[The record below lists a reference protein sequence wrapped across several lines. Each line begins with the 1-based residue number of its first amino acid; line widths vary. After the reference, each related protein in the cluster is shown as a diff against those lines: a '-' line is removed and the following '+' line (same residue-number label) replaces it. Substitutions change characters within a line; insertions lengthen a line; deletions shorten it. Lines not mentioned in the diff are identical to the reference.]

1 MSKTATSSFGASRR
15 ESHDASNFYKRNLH
29 HETPTP
35 PAAPPSPQRGP
46 VKIEADLAA
55 DVRVGVDAAHDSM
68 EVGRQVDDATSAH
81 AAAPR
86 ATSTAWANR
95 LYHRTATDMGH
106 LPAQSI
112 SLAFTS
118 PPYNVGKE
126 YDDNMPLER
135 YLALIRA
142 VAEQVYRVLQPG
154 GRYVVNIAN
163 LGRKPYIPLHA
174 YFYGIHMEAGFLP
187 MGEIIWRK
195 GKGANGSCAWGSWRS
210 ARAPRLRDV
219 HEYLLVFA
227 KEGFSRPERGE
238 SDIDR
243 DEFMEATLSVWDI
256 LPESARRVGHPAPFP
271 VELAARVIQLYSYV
285 GDVVLDPFLGSGTT
299 AVAAV
304 KTGRRYVGFEID
316 AQYFELAQLR
326 VAEAQATLSAANAVG
341 ANGDLTRP
349 SSNPPSTNHPTTNQA
364 RGQ

>member
-1 MSKTATSSFGASRR
+1 MSKTATSAFGASRR
-15 ESHDASNFYKRNLH
+15 ESHDASDFYSRSLH
-29 HETPTP
+29 DDIPIPLVASSQPQAVPTP
-35 PAAPPSPQRGP
+35 QPAVASAPDSW
-46 VKIEADLAA
+46 AD
-55 DVRVGVDAAHDSM
+55 
-68 EVGRQVDDATSAH
+68 Q
-81 AAAPR
+81 
-86 ATSTAWANR
+86 
-95 LYHRTATDMGH
+95 LYHLSATAMTP
-106 LPAQSI
+106 LPDQGVA
-112 SLAFTS
+112 LAFTS

-126 YDDNMPLER
+126 YDANMSLES
-135 YLALIRA
+135 YLELIRA
-142 VAEQVYRVLQPG
+142 VADEVYRVLRPG

-174 YFYGIHMEAGFLP
+174 YFYGVHMAAGFLP

-238 SDIDR
+238 SDIER

-256 LPESARRVGHPAPFP
+256 LPESAKRVGHPAPFP

-299 AVAAV
+299 AVGAIQS
-304 KTGRRYVGFEID
+304 GRRYVGFEID
-316 AQYFELAQLR
+316 PGYFQLAQSR
-326 VAEAQATLSAANAVG
+326 IAEAQNSPRA
-341 ANGDLTRP
+341 P
-349 SSNPPSTNHPTTNQA
+349 QPE
-364 RGQ
+364 

>member
-15 ESHDASNFYKRNLH
+15 ESHDASDFYSRTLH
-29 HETPTP
+29 DERPIP
-35 PAAPPSPQRGP
+35 PALPSQPAPARAEQSVSAPMPG
-46 VKIEADLAA
+46 AW
-55 DVRVGVDAAHDSM
+55 VD
-68 EVGRQVDDATSAH
+68 
-81 AAAPR
+81 
-86 ATSTAWANR
+86 R
-95 LYHRTATDMGH
+95 LYHQSATDMSA
-106 LPAQSI
+106 LPAESV

-126 YDDNMPLER
+126 YDDNMPLES
-135 YLALIRA
+135 YLTLIRS
-142 VAEQVYRVLQPG
+142 VAEQTYRVLRPG

-174 YFYGIHMEAGFLP
+174 YFYGVHMEAGFLP

-195 GKGANGSCAWGSWRS
+195 GKGANGNCAWGSWRS

-227 KEGFSRPERGE
+227 KGDYSRPERGE
-238 SDIDR
+238 SDIQR

-256 LPESARRVGHPAPFP
+256 LPESAKRVGHPAPFP

-285 GDVVLDPFLGSGTT
+285 GDVVLDPFIGSGTT

-304 KTGRRYVGFEID
+304 RNNRRFVGFEVD
-316 AQYFELAQLR
+316 DTYFQLAQNR
-326 VAEAQATLSAANAVG
+326 VNEARREAATVQDSLSEPAPKTRQA
-341 ANGDLTRP
+341 
-349 SSNPPSTNHPTTNQA
+349 HINQDK
-364 RGQ
+364 

>member
-15 ESHDASNFYKRNLH
+15 ESHDATTFYSRTLH
-29 HETPTP
+29 DERPIP
-35 PAAPPSPQRGP
+35 PAAPPSVTNGTPQT
-46 VKIEADLAA
+46 ADPSPQVTIP
-55 DVRVGVDAAHDSM
+55 DVEWKD
-68 EVGRQVDDATSAH
+68 QLYPTS
-81 AAAPR
+81 
-86 ATSTAWANR
+86 S
-95 LYHRTATDMGH
+95 TDMAAIPDQGV
-106 LPAQSI
+106 

-126 YDDNMPLER
+126 YDDNMSLES
-135 YLALIRA
+135 YLALIGA
-142 VAEQVYRVLQPG
+142 VAREVYRVLHPG

-227 KEGFSRPERGE
+227 KEDFSRPERGE
-238 SDIDR
+238 SDIER

-256 LPESARRVGHPAPFP
+256 LPESAKRVGHPAPFP

-285 GDVVLDPFLGSGTT
+285 GDVVLDPFIGSGTT

-304 KTGRRYVGFEID
+304 KNGRRFAGFE
-316 AQYFELAQLR
+316 
-326 VAEAQATLSAANAVG
+326 
-341 ANGDLTRP
+341 
-349 SSNPPSTNHPTTNQA
+349 
-364 RGQ
+364 